1 MKYILLLM
9 LSLSGLIFTNANA
22 EEAAG
27 QKDDAEI
34 REEVMS
40 VKEAV
45 LELNRD
51 LYELERELLSPAT
64 TRAAFHLTLNHG
76 EFFEPLA
83 VELSV
88 DGKLEL
94 QHLYTERQVKALR
107 MGAVQPLG
115 DLNLAPGKHDVT
127 VIIRGVDHL
136 GQGRELTL
144 TEIVSKT
151 GKPLIT
157 ELLIVDRE
165 ELQSARL
172 ELKYW

>member
-1 MKYILLLM
+1 MKYLLLCT
-9 LSLSGLIFTNANA
+9 LLVSGSVFA
-22 EEAAG
+22 EDAA
-27 QKDDAEI
+27 I
-34 REEVMS
+34 REDVRT
-40 VKEAV
+40 VKESV

-64 TRAAFHLTLNHG
+64 TRAAFHVALNHG

-83 VELSV
+83 IELSI
-88 DGKLEL
+88 DGDLEL

-127 VIIRGVDHL
+127 VVVRGINHL
-136 GQGRELTL
+136 GQGRELSI
-144 TEIVSKT
+144 TETVMKT

-157 ELLIVDRE
+157 ELVIVDRE
-165 ELQSARL
+165 ELQSARVQ
-172 ELKYW
+172 LKYW

>member
-1 MKYILLLM
+1 MKYLLM
-9 LSLSGLIFTNANA
+9 LILCLPALASA
-22 EEAAG
+22 EDAAV
-27 QKDDAEI
+27 

-40 VKEAV
+40 AKETV

-64 TRAAFHLTLNHG
+64 TRAAFHITLNHG
-76 EFFEPLA
+76 EYFEPLS

-115 DLNLAPGKHDVT
+115 DLNLAPGKHDITVT
-127 VIIRGVDHL
+127 VRGVDHQ
-136 GQGRELTL
+136 GQGRELTI
-144 TEIVSKT
+144 TEPVTKT

-157 ELLIVDRE
+157 ELLIVDRD

-172 ELKYW
+172 QLKYW

>member
-1 MKYILLLM
+1 MKYVLM
-9 LSLSGLIFTNANA
+9 LALFFAGYATA
-22 EEAAG
+22 EDAAV
-27 QKDDAEI
+27 
-34 REEVMS
+34 REQVMTA
-40 VKEAV
+40 KEAV

-64 TRAAFHLTLNHG
+64 TRAAFHITLNHG
-76 EFFEPLA
+76 EYFEPLA

-88 DGKLEL
+88 DGQLEL

-115 DLNLAPGKHDVT
+115 DLNLAPGKHDISVT
-127 VIIRGVDHL
+127 IRGVDHQ
-136 GQGRELTL
+136 GQGRELAI
-144 TEIVSKT
+144 TETVSKT
-151 GKPLIT
+151 GKPLIV

-172 ELKYW
+172 QLKYW

>member
-1 MKYILLLM
+1 MKFLLVLSM
-9 LSLSGLIFTNANA
+9 LFTSAVMA
-22 EEAAG
+22 EDAAV
-27 QKDDAEI
+27 
-34 REEVMS
+34 REQVMTA
-40 VKEAV
+40 KEAV

-64 TRAAFHLTLNHG
+64 TRAAFHVTLNHG
-76 EFFEPLA
+76 EYFEPLS

-115 DLNLAPGKHDVT
+115 DLNLAPGKHEVSVT
-127 VIIRGVDHL
+127 IRGVDHQ
-136 GQGRELTL
+136 GQGLELAI
-144 TEIVSKT
+144 TEIITKT

-157 ELLIVDRE
+157 ELLIVDRDD
-165 ELQSARL
+165 LQSARL
-172 ELKYW
+172 QLKYW

>member
-1 MKYILLLM
+1 MKYVLM
-9 LSLSGLIFTNANA
+9 LALFFAGYATA
-22 EEAAG
+22 EDAAV
-27 QKDDAEI
+27 
-34 REEVMS
+34 REQVMTA
-40 VKEAV
+40 KEAV

-64 TRAAFHLTLNHG
+64 TRAAFHITLNHG
-76 EFFEPLA
+76 EYFEPLA

-88 DGKLEL
+88 DGQLEL

-115 DLNLAPGKHDVT
+115 DLNLAPGKHDISVT
-127 VIIRGVDHL
+127 IRGVDHQ
-136 GQGRELTL
+136 GQGCELAI
-144 TEIVSKT
+144 TETVSKT
-151 GKPLIT
+151 GKPLIV

-172 ELKYW
+172 QLKYW

>member
-1 MKYILLLM
+1 MKFLLVLSM
-9 LSLSGLIFTNANA
+9 LFTSAVMA
-22 EEAAG
+22 EDAAV
-27 QKDDAEI
+27 
-34 REEVMS
+34 REQVMTA
-40 VKEAV
+40 KEAV

-64 TRAAFHLTLNHG
+64 TRAAFHVTLNHG
-76 EFFEPLA
+76 EYFEPLS

-115 DLNLAPGKHDVT
+115 DLNLAPGKHEVSVT
-127 VIIRGVDHL
+127 IRGVDHQ
-136 GQGRELTL
+136 GQGRELAI
-144 TEIVSKT
+144 TEMISKT

-157 ELLIVDRE
+157 ELLIVDRDD
-165 ELQSARL
+165 LQSARL
-172 ELKYW
+172 QLKYW

>member
-1 MKYILLLM
+1 MMKYVLM
-9 LSLSGLIFTNANA
+9 LALFFAGYATA
-22 EEAAG
+22 EDAAV
-27 QKDDAEI
+27 
-34 REEVMS
+34 REQVMTA
-40 VKEAV
+40 KEAV

-64 TRAAFHLTLNHG
+64 TRAAFHITLNHG
-76 EFFEPLA
+76 EYFEPLA

-88 DGKLEL
+88 DGQLEL

-115 DLNLAPGKHDVT
+115 DLNLAPGKHDISVT
-127 VIIRGVDHL
+127 IRGVDHQ
-136 GQGRELTL
+136 GQGRELAI
-144 TEIVSKT
+144 TETVSKT
-151 GKPLIT
+151 GKPLIV

-172 ELKYW
+172 QLKYW